1 MDVHEHRLLAALL
14 RWERTGVDPLFIA
27 LIEKEA
33 YPGQIGELEGR
44 GLVKRDSSE
53 GRACMVKLTAT
64 GRQIAESLPE
74 RWPEAT

>member
-1 MDVHEHRLLAALL
+1 MDVHEHRVLTALL

-33 YPGQIGELEGR
+33 YPGHIGELEVR
-44 GLVKRDSSE
+44 GLVKRYHTD
-53 GRACMVKLTAT
+53 GRGFMVGLTET

-74 RWPEAT
+74 KWPDAN